1 MGGGSGMSNVGYNS
15 VATRNYIRI
24 ELYINSG
31 VKSKN
36 KAIFDSLYAKK
47 DSVESEFGQP
57 LIWERLDENVTSRMK
72 FELDSV
78 SIFNEQDWDKMIAF
92 MVKIVPKFEAAF
104 KKPIQELSRR

>member
-1 MGGGSGMSNVGYNS
+1 
-15 VATRNYIRI
+15 
-24 ELYINSG
+24 
-31 VKSKN
+31 
-36 KAIFDSLYAKK
+36 
-47 DSVESEFGQP
+47 
-57 LIWERLDENVTSRMK
+57 MK